1 MTTNE
6 ELTQQWQVTCICGWQ
21 VRGRKRDVVSSVQAH
36 SLSAHNVQKATE
48 EDIMKLA
55 SLIGS

>member
-21 VRGRKRDVVSSVQAH
+21 VQGRKRDVVSSVQAH
-36 SLSAHNVQKATE
+36 GLSAHNIQAATE
-48 EDIMKLA
+48 EDVMKQA